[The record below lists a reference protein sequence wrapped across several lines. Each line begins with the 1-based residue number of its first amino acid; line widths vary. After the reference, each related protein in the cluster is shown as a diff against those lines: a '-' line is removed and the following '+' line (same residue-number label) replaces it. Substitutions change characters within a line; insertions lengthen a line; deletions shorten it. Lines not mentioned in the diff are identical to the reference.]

1 MPAEAGVPC
10 GPEGKRRNLAK
21 NRYGWNKRIK
31 EIARKMKQE
40 EKLKRRR
47 DKSQEKGAPSSP
59 EDREAESGPLAMGEN
74 A

>member
-1 MPAEAGVPC
+1 M
-10 GPEGKRRNLAK
+10 AK

-40 EKLKRRR
+40 DKLKRRQS
-47 DKSQEKGAPSSP
+47 KSQEKPAEDTP
-59 EDREAESGPLAMGEN
+59 EETDTDSGPVAGVEEFPS

>member
-1 MPAEAGVPC
+1 M
-10 GPEGKRRNLAK
+10 AK

-40 EKLKRRR
+40 DKLKRRQS
-47 DKSQEKGAPSSP
+47 KSQEKPAEEAP
-59 EDREAESGPLAMGEN
+59 EEKEADIVEVAGETQS

>member
-1 MPAEAGVPC
+1 
-10 GPEGKRRNLAK
+10 LAK

-40 EKLKRRR
+40 DKLKRRQS
-47 DKSQEKGAPSSP
+47 KTQEKPPEDSP
-59 EDREAESGPLAMGEN
+59 EETDAETGPVAVVEDSQS

>member
-1 MPAEAGVPC
+1 M
-10 GPEGKRRNLAK
+10 AK

-40 EKLKRRR
+40 DKLKRRQS
-47 DKSQEKGAPSSP
+47 KSQEKPAEDAP
-59 EDREAESGPLAMGEN
+59 EETDTESGPVAVVEDSPS

>member
-1 MPAEAGVPC
+1 M
-10 GPEGKRRNLAK
+10 AK

-40 EKLKRRR
+40 DKLKRRQS
-47 DKSQEKGAPSSP
+47 KSQRKP
-59 EDREAESGPLAMGEN
+59 EEETPEETDVDSGPAAVEDVPS

>member
-1 MPAEAGVPC
+1 
-10 GPEGKRRNLAK
+10 LAK

-40 EKLKRRR
+40 DKLKRRQSKSR
-47 DKSQEKGAPSSP
+47 DKQAEETP
-59 EDREAESGPLAMGEN
+59 EDSEAERGPATVSEDSPV